1 MSKVVLHSDPES
13 MGGVVRFPNT
23 RVPVSYLFD
32 YIVEGENLE
41 SFCRSYPRV
50 RREDCLGVLN
60 AARDFVESKRRDLT
74 AAKDAARP

>member
-1 MSKVVLHSDPES
+1 MSEVVLHSDSES

-60 AARDFVESKRRDLT
+60 AARKFVESGQPHPNVPR
-74 AAKDAARP
+74 DAARP